1 MQVLETIIALRKYRK
16 SLKESVGFVPTM
28 GALHKGHQS
37 LIERS
42 LKENTHTIVSIFV
55 NPTQFGANEDFN
67 AYPRV
72 LEKDLSLCEEVGVN
86 AVFVPKADE
95 MYPYGFEC
103 QITRMP
109 IKAPLYLANSLEGA
123 QREGHFDGVAQVVL
137 KLFHLICPTRA
148 YFGKKD
154 AQQLLIIQH
163 LVKDLL
169 LDIEI
174 MPCEIV
180 RDVDNLA
187 LSSRNVYLNEFE
199 RKQALAI
206 PKALETI
213 KQAIDKGE
221 KACDKLKILGLKVLE
236 NLEVNYLE
244 FCNHKLE
251 SLKTIE
257 SFNTLI
263 LVAVRVGKT
272 RLLDNLWV

>member
-1 MQVLETIIALRKYRK
+1 MRVLETIAALREYRK

-42 LKENTHTIVSIFV
+42 LKENSHTIVSVFV

-67 AYPRV
+67 AYPRP
-72 LEKDLSLCEEVGVN
+72 LEKDLALCEGLGVST
-86 AVFVPKADE
+86 VFLPKTGE
-95 MYPYGFEC
+95 MYPYE
-103 QITRMP
+103 IERR
-109 IKAPLYLANSLEGA
+109 IKLYAPEFLSSSLEGA
-123 QREGHFDGVAQVVL
+123 VREGHFDGVVQVVL
-137 KLFHLICPTRA
+137 RLFHLVHPTRA

-174 MPCEIV
+174 APCEIV
-180 RDVDNLA
+180 RDSDNLA
-187 LSSRNVYLNEFE
+187 LSSRNVYLNAIQ

-206 PKALETI
+206 PKALESI

-221 KACDKLKILGLKVLE
+221 KACEKLKKLGLEILE
-236 NLEVNYLE
+236 TLEVDYLE

-251 SLKTIE
+251 PLRTIE
-257 SFNTLI
+257 PTNTLI
-263 LVAVRVGKT
+263 LVAARVGKT

>member
-1 MQVLETIIALRKYRK
+1 MRVLETIVALREYRK

-42 LKENTHTIVSIFV
+42 LKENSHTIVSVFV
-55 NPTQFGANEDFN
+55 NPTQFGPNEDFN
-67 AYPRV
+67 AYPRP
-72 LEKDLSLCEEVGVN
+72 LEKDLALCKGLGVN
-86 AVFVPKADE
+86 AVFVPKTSE
-95 MYPYGFEC
+95 MYPYEIE
-103 QITRMP
+103 QRL
-109 IKAPLYLANSLEGA
+109 KLYAPTFLSHSLEGA
-123 QREGHFDGVAQVVL
+123 VREGHFDGVVQVVL
-137 KLFHLICPTRA
+137 RLFHLVHPTRA

-163 LVKDLL
+163 LVQDLL

-174 MPCEIV
+174 TPCEIV
-180 RDVDNLA
+180 RDSDNLA
-187 LSSRNVYLNEFE
+187 LSSRNVYLNATQ

-206 PKALETI
+206 PKALESI

-221 KACDKLKILGLKVLE
+221 KACEKLKKLGLEILE
-236 NLEVNYLE
+236 TLEVDYLE

-251 SLKTIE
+251 PLKTIE
-257 SFNTLI
+257 PANTLV
-263 LVAVRVGKT
+263 LVAARVGKT

>member
-1 MQVLETIIALRKYRK
+1 MRVLETIATLREYRK

-37 LIERS
+37 LMERS
-42 LKENTHTIVSIFV
+42 LKENSHTIVSVFV

-67 AYPRV
+67 AYPRP
-72 LEKDLSLCEEVGVN
+72 LEKDLALCERLGVN
-86 AVFVPKADE
+86 AVFLPKISE
-95 MYPYGFEC
+95 MYPYE
-103 QITRMP
+103 IERRL
-109 IKAPLYLANSLEGA
+109 KLYAPTFLSRPLEGA
-123 QREGHFDGVAQVVL
+123 MREGHFDGVVQVVL
-137 KLFHLICPTRA
+137 RLFHLVHPTRA

-174 MPCEIV
+174 APCEIV
-180 RDVDNLA
+180 RDDDNLA
-187 LSSRNVYLNEFE
+187 LSSRNVYLNATQ

-206 PKALETI
+206 PKALESI

-221 KACDKLKILGLKVLE
+221 KACEKLKKLGLEILK
-236 NLEVNYLE
+236 NLEVDYLE
-244 FCNHKLE
+244 CCNHKLE
-251 SLKTIE
+251 PLKTIE
-257 SFNTLI
+257 PTNTLV
-263 LVAVRVGKT
+263 LVVARVGKT

>member
-1 MQVLETIIALRKYRK
+1 MRVLETIAALREYRK
-16 SLKESVGFVPTM
+16 GLKESVGFVPTM

-42 LKENTHTIVSIFV
+42 LKENSHTIVSVFV

-67 AYPRV
+67 AYPRP
-72 LEKDLSLCEEVGVN
+72 LEKDLALCEGMGVS
-86 AVFVPKADE
+86 AVFVPKISE
-95 MYPYGFEC
+95 MYPYKIE
-103 QITRMP
+103 RRL
-109 IKAPLYLANSLEGA
+109 KLYAPTFLSQSLEGA
-123 QREGHFDGVAQVVL
+123 VRERHFDGVVQVVL
-137 KLFHLICPTRA
+137 KLFHLVNPTRA

-163 LVKDLL
+163 LVQDLL

-174 MPCEIV
+174 TPCEIV
-180 RDVDNLA
+180 RDDDNLA
-187 LSSRNVYLNEFE
+187 LSSRNVYLNATQ

-206 PKALETI
+206 PKALESI

-221 KACDKLKILGLKVLE
+221 KACEKLKKLGLGILE
-236 NLEVNYLE
+236 TLEVDYLE

-251 SLKTIE
+251 PLKTIE
-257 SFNTLI
+257 PTNTLV
-263 LVAVRVGKT
+263 LVAAHVGKT

>member
-1 MQVLETIIALRKYRK
+1 MRALETIATLREYRK

-42 LKENTHTIVSIFV
+42 LKENSHTIVSVFV

-67 AYPRV
+67 AYPRP
-72 LEKDLSLCEEVGVN
+72 LEKDLALCERLGVS
-86 AVFVPKADE
+86 AVFVPKTSE
-95 MYPYGFEC
+95 MYPYEIE
-103 QITRMP
+103 QRL
-109 IKAPLYLANSLEGA
+109 KLYAPTFLSHSLEGA
-123 QREGHFDGVAQVVL
+123 MRKGHFDGVVQVVL
-137 KLFHLICPTRA
+137 RLFHLVNPTRA

-174 MPCEIV
+174 APCEIV
-180 RDVDNLA
+180 RDSDNLA
-187 LSSRNVYLNEFE
+187 LSSRNVYLNATQ

-206 PKALETI
+206 PKALENI
-213 KQAIDKGE
+213 KQAINKGE
-221 KACDKLKILGLKVLE
+221 KACEKLKKLGLGILKT
-236 NLEVNYLE
+236 LEVDYLE

-251 SLKTIE
+251 PLKTIE
-257 SFNTLI
+257 PANTLV
-263 LVAVRVGKT
+263 LVAARVGKT

>member
-1 MQVLETIIALRKYRK
+1 MRALETITALREYRK

-37 LIERS
+37 LMERS
-42 LKENTHTIVSIFV
+42 LKENSHTIVSVFV
-55 NPTQFGANEDFN
+55 NPTQFGPNEDFN
-67 AYPRV
+67 AYPRP
-72 LEKDLSLCEEVGVN
+72 LEKDLALCEGLGVST
-86 AVFVPKADE
+86 VFLPKMSE
-95 MYPYGFEC
+95 MYPYE
-103 QITRMP
+103 IERRL
-109 IKAPLYLANSLEGA
+109 KLYAPTFLSRPLEGA
-123 QREGHFDGVAQVVL
+123 MREGHFDGVVQVVL
-137 KLFHLICPTRA
+137 RLFHLVHPTRA

-174 MPCEIV
+174 VPCEIV
-180 RDVDNLA
+180 RDDDNLA
-187 LSSRNVYLNEFE
+187 LSSRNVYLNATQ

-206 PKALETI
+206 PKALENI

-221 KACDKLKILGLKVLE
+221 KACEKLKKLGLEILE
-236 NLEVNYLE
+236 TLEVDYLE

-251 SLKTIE
+251 PLKTIE
-257 SFNTLI
+257 PTNTLV
-263 LVAVRVGKT
+263 LVAARVGKT

>member
-1 MQVLETIIALRKYRK
+1 MRVLETIAVLREYRK

-42 LKENTHTIVSIFV
+42 LKENSHTIVSVFV
-55 NPTQFGANEDFN
+55 NPTQFGPNEDFN
-67 AYPRV
+67 AYPRP
-72 LEKDLSLCEEVGVN
+72 LEKDLALCEGLGVN
-86 AVFVPKADE
+86 AVFLPKTGE
-95 MYPYGFEC
+95 MYPYE
-103 QITRMP
+103 IERRL
-109 IKAPLYLANSLEGA
+109 KLYAPEFLSNSLEGVM
-123 QREGHFDGVAQVVL
+123 REGHFDGVVQVVL
-137 KLFHLICPTRA
+137 RLFHLVNPTRA

-174 MPCEIV
+174 APCEIV
-180 RDVDNLA
+180 RDDDNLA
-187 LSSRNVYLNEFE
+187 LSSRNVYLNATQ

-206 PKALETI
+206 PKALESI

-221 KACDKLKILGLKVLE
+221 KACEKLKKLGLEILE
-236 NLEVNYLE
+236 TLEVDYLE

-251 SLKTIE
+251 PLKTIE
-257 SFNTLI
+257 PANTLV
-263 LVAVRVGKT
+263 LVAARVGKT

>member
-1 MQVLETIIALRKYRK
+1 MRMLETIATLREYRK

-42 LKENTHTIVSIFV
+42 LKENSHTIVSVFV
-55 NPTQFGANEDFN
+55 NPTQFGANEDFS
-67 AYPRV
+67 AYPRP
-72 LEKDLSLCEEVGVN
+72 LEKDLALCEKLGVN
-86 AVFVPKADE
+86 AVFVPKIGE
-95 MYPYGFEC
+95 MYPYEAE
-103 QITRMP
+103 QRL
-109 IKAPLYLANSLEGA
+109 KLYAPKFLSSSLEGA
-123 QREGHFDGVAQVVL
+123 VRKGHFDGVVQVVL
-137 KLFHLICPTRA
+137 KMFHLINPTRA

-174 MPCEIV
+174 APCEIA
-180 RDVDNLA
+180 RDSDHLA
-187 LSSRNVYLNEFE
+187 LSSRNVYLSGTE

-206 PKALETI
+206 PKALENI

-221 KACDKLKILGLKVLE
+221 KACEKLKKLGLEILK
-236 NLEVNYLE
+236 NLEVDYLE
-244 FCNHKLE
+244 CCNHKLE
-251 SLKTIE
+251 PLTIIE
-257 SFNTLI
+257 PTNTLI
-263 LVAVRVGKT
+263 LVAARVGKT

>member
-1 MQVLETIIALRKYRK
+1 MRALETIATLREYRK

-42 LKENTHTIVSIFV
+42 LKENSHTIVSVFV

-67 AYPRV
+67 AYPRP
-72 LEKDLSLCEEVGVN
+72 LEKDLALCEGLGVS
-86 AVFVPKADE
+86 AVFVPKTSE
-95 MYPYGFEC
+95 MYPYETE
-103 QITRMP
+103 QRL
-109 IKAPLYLANSLEGA
+109 KLYAPTFLSGSLEGA
-123 QREGHFDGVAQVVL
+123 MREGHFDGVVQVVL
-137 KLFHLICPTRA
+137 RLFHLVNPTRA

-174 MPCEIV
+174 APCEIV
-180 RDVDNLA
+180 RDSDNLA
-187 LSSRNVYLNEFE
+187 LSSRNVYLNATQ

-206 PKALETI
+206 PKALENI

-221 KACDKLKILGLKVLE
+221 KACEKLKKLGLGILE
-236 NLEVNYLE
+236 TLEVDYLE

-251 SLKTIE
+251 PLKTIE
-257 SFNTLI
+257 PANTLV
-263 LVAVRVGKT
+263 LVAARVGKT

>member
-1 MQVLETIIALRKYRK
+1 MRVLETIAALREYRK
-16 SLKESVGFVPTM
+16 SLEESVGFVPTM

-37 LIERS
+37 LMERS
-42 LKENTHTIVSIFV
+42 LKENSHTIVSVFV

-67 AYPRV
+67 AYPRP
-72 LEKDLSLCEEVGVN
+72 LEKDLALCEGLGVN
-86 AVFVPKADE
+86 AVFLPKMNE
-95 MYPYGFEC
+95 MYPYEIE
-103 QITRMP
+103 QRL
-109 IKAPLYLANSLEGA
+109 KLYAPAFLSHSLEGA
-123 QREGHFDGVAQVVL
+123 MREGHFDGVVQVVL
-137 KLFHLICPTRA
+137 RLFHLVNPTRA

-174 MPCEIV
+174 APCEIV
-180 RDVDNLA
+180 RDSDNLA
-187 LSSRNVYLNEFE
+187 LSSRNVYLNATQ

-206 PKALETI
+206 PKALENI

-221 KACDKLKILGLKVLE
+221 KACEKLKKLGLEILE
-236 NLEVNYLE
+236 TLEVDYLE

-251 SLKTIE
+251 PLTTIE
-257 SFNTLI
+257 PTNTLV
-263 LVAVRVGKT
+263 LVAARAGKT

>member
-1 MQVLETIIALRKYRK
+1 MRALETIATLREYRK

-42 LKENTHTIVSIFV
+42 LKENSHTIVSVFV

-67 AYPRV
+67 AYPRP
-72 LEKDLSLCEEVGVN
+72 LEKDLALCEGLGVN
-86 AVFVPKADE
+86 AVFLPKTSE
-95 MYPYGFEC
+95 MYPYEIE
-103 QITRMP
+103 QRL
-109 IKAPLYLANSLEGA
+109 KLYAPTFLSQSLEGVM
-123 QREGHFDGVAQVVL
+123 REGHFDGVVQVVL
-137 KLFHLICPTRA
+137 KLFHLVNPIRA

-174 MPCEIV
+174 TPCEIV
-180 RDVDNLA
+180 RDDDNLA
-187 LSSRNVYLNEFE
+187 LSSRNVYLDATQ

-206 PKALETI
+206 PKALESI

-221 KACDKLKILGLKVLE
+221 KACEKLKKLGLEILE
-236 NLEVNYLE
+236 TLEVDYLE

-251 SLKTIE
+251 PLKTVE
-257 SFNTLI
+257 PTNTLV
-263 LVAVRVGKT
+263 LVAARVGKT

>member
-1 MQVLETIIALRKYRK
+1 MRVLETIATLREYRK

-42 LKENTHTIVSIFV
+42 LKENPHTIVSVFV
-55 NPTQFGANEDFN
+55 NPTQFGANEDFS
-67 AYPRV
+67 AYPRP
-72 LEKDLSLCEEVGVN
+72 LEKDLALCEGLGVN
-86 AVFVPKADE
+86 AVFAPKTSE
-95 MYPYGFEC
+95 MYPYEIE
-103 QITRMP
+103 QRL
-109 IKAPLYLANSLEGA
+109 KLYAPKFLSSSLEGA
-123 QREGHFDGVAQVVL
+123 MRKGHFDGVVQVVL
-137 KLFHLICPTRA
+137 RLFHLVNPTRA

-174 MPCEIV
+174 APCEIV
-180 RDVDNLA
+180 RDDDNLA
-187 LSSRNVYLNEFE
+187 LSSRNVYLNATQ

-206 PKALETI
+206 PKALESI

-221 KACDKLKILGLKVLE
+221 KACEKLKKLGLEILETLKVD
-236 NLEVNYLE
+236 YLE

-251 SLKTIE
+251 PLTIIE
-257 SFNTLI
+257 PTNTLV
-263 LVAVRVGKT
+263 LVAARVGKT

>member
-1 MQVLETIIALRKYRK
+1 MHVLETIATLGEYRK

-42 LKENTHTIVSIFV
+42 LKENPHTIVSVFV
-55 NPTQFGANEDFN
+55 NPTQFGANEDFS
-67 AYPRV
+67 AYPRP
-72 LEKDLSLCEEVGVN
+72 LEKDLALCEKLGVN
-86 AVFVPKADE
+86 AVFAPKIGE
-95 MYPYGFEC
+95 MYPYEAE
-103 QITRMP
+103 QRL
-109 IKAPLYLANSLEGA
+109 KLYAPTFLSSSLEGA
-123 QREGHFDGVAQVVL
+123 VRKGHFDGVVQVVL
-137 KLFHLICPTRA
+137 RLFHLINPTRA

-174 MPCEIV
+174 APCEIV
-180 RDVDNLA
+180 RDSDHLA
-187 LSSRNVYLNEFE
+187 LSSRNVYLNATE

-206 PKALETI
+206 PKALENI

-221 KACDKLKILGLKVLE
+221 KACEKLKKLGLEILE
-236 NLEVNYLE
+236 NLEVDYLE
-244 FCNHKLE
+244 CCNHKLE
-251 SLKTIE
+251 PLKTIE
-257 SFNTLI
+257 PANTLV
-263 LVAVRVGKT
+263 LVAARVGKT

>member
-1 MQVLETIIALRKYRK
+1 MRVLETIAALREYRK

-42 LKENTHTIVSIFV
+42 LKENSHTIVSVFV
-55 NPTQFGANEDFN
+55 NPTQFGPNEDFS
-67 AYPRV
+67 AYPRP
-72 LEKDLSLCEEVGVN
+72 LEKDLALCEGLGVN
-86 AVFVPKADE
+86 AVFLPKTSE
-95 MYPYGFEC
+95 MYPYEIEQRLKLC
-103 QITRMP
+103 
-109 IKAPLYLANSLEGA
+109 APKFLSHSLEGSM
-123 QREGHFDGVAQVVL
+123 RKGHFDGVVQVVL
-137 KLFHLICPTRA
+137 KLFHLVNPTRA

-163 LVKDLL
+163 LVQDLL

-174 MPCEIV
+174 VPCEIV
-180 RDVDNLA
+180 RDDDSLA
-187 LSSRNVYLNEFE
+187 LSSRNVYLNATQ

-206 PKALETI
+206 PKALESI

-221 KACDKLKILGLKVLE
+221 KVCEKLKKLGLEILE
-236 NLEVNYLE
+236 TLEVDYLE
-244 FCNHKLE
+244 FCSHKLE

-257 SFNTLI
+257 PTNTLV
-263 LVAVRVGKT
+263 LVAAHVGKT

>member
-1 MQVLETIIALRKYRK
+1 MHVLETIAALREYRK

-42 LKENTHTIVSIFV
+42 LKENPYTIVSVFV
-55 NPTQFGANEDFN
+55 NPTQFGANEDFS
-67 AYPRV
+67 AYPRP
-72 LEKDLSLCEEVGVN
+72 LEKDLALCEGLGVN
-86 AVFVPKADE
+86 AVFVPE
-95 MYPYGFEC
+95 MSGMYPYEIE
-103 QITRMP
+103 QRL
-109 IKAPLYLANSLEGA
+109 KLHAPKFLSHSLEGA
-123 QREGHFDGVAQVVL
+123 MRKGHFDGVVQVVL
-137 KLFHLICPTRA
+137 KMFHLVNPTRA

-163 LVKDLL
+163 LVQDLL

-174 MPCEIV
+174 TPCEIV
-180 RDVDNLA
+180 RDDDNLA
-187 LSSRNVYLNEFE
+187 LSSRNVYLNATQ

-206 PKALETI
+206 PKALESI

-221 KACDKLKILGLKVLE
+221 KACEKLKKLGLEILE
-236 NLEVNYLE
+236 TLEVDYLE

-251 SLKTIE
+251 PLKTIE
-257 SFNTLI
+257 PTNTLV
-263 LVAVRVGKT
+263 LVAARVGKT

>member
-1 MQVLETIIALRKYRK
+1 MRVLETIAALREYRK

-42 LKENTHTIVSIFV
+42 LKENPHTIVSVFV
-55 NPTQFGANEDFN
+55 NPTQFGPNEDFS
-67 AYPRV
+67 AYPRP
-72 LEKDLSLCEEVGVN
+72 LEKDLALCEGLGVN
-86 AVFVPKADE
+86 AVFLPKTSE
-95 MYPYGFEC
+95 MYPYEIEQRLKLC
-103 QITRMP
+103 
-109 IKAPLYLANSLEGA
+109 APKFLSHSLEGSM
-123 QREGHFDGVAQVVL
+123 RKGHFDGVVQVVL
-137 KLFHLICPTRA
+137 KLFHLVHPTRA

-163 LVKDLL
+163 LVQDLL

-174 MPCEIV
+174 TPCEIV
-180 RDVDNLA
+180 RDDDNLA
-187 LSSRNVYLNEFE
+187 LSSRNVYLNAAQ

-206 PKALETI
+206 PKALESI

-221 KACDKLKILGLKVLE
+221 KACEKLKKLGLEILE
-236 NLEVNYLE
+236 TLEVDYLE

-251 SLKTIE
+251 PLKTIDPT
-257 SFNTLI
+257 NTLV
-263 LVAVRVGKT
+263 LVAAHVGKT

>member
-1 MQVLETIIALRKYRK
+1 MRVLETVAALREYRK

-42 LKENTHTIVSIFV
+42 LKENSHTIVSVFV

-67 AYPRV
+67 AYPRP
-72 LEKDLSLCEEVGVN
+72 LEKDLALCEGLGVN
-86 AVFVPKADE
+86 AVFLPKTSE
-95 MYPYGFEC
+95 MYPYE
-103 QITRMP
+103 IERRL
-109 IKAPLYLANSLEGA
+109 KLYAPEFLSSSLEGA
-123 QREGHFDGVAQVVL
+123 MREGHFDGVVQVVL
-137 KLFHLICPTRA
+137 KLFHLVHPTRA

-163 LVKDLL
+163 LVQDLL

-174 MPCEIV
+174 TPCEIV
-180 RDVDNLA
+180 RDDDKLA
-187 LSSRNVYLNEFE
+187 LSSRNVYLNATQ

-206 PKALETI
+206 PKALESI

-221 KACDKLKILGLKVLE
+221 KACEKLKKLGLEILE
-236 NLEVNYLE
+236 TLEVDYLE

-251 SLKTIE
+251 PLKTIDPT
-257 SFNTLI
+257 NTLV
-263 LVAVRVGKT
+263 LVAARVGKT

>member
-1 MQVLETIIALRKYRK
+1 MRALETIATLREYRK

-37 LIERS
+37 LMERS
-42 LKENTHTIVSIFV
+42 LKENSHTIVSVFV
-55 NPTQFGANEDFN
+55 NPTQFGANEDFS
-67 AYPRV
+67 AYPRP
-72 LEKDLSLCEEVGVN
+72 LEKDLVLCERLGVN
-86 AVFVPKADE
+86 AVFLPKISE
-95 MYPYGFEC
+95 MYPYE
-103 QITRMP
+103 IERRLKLYAP
-109 IKAPLYLANSLEGA
+109 IFLSRSLEGA
-123 QREGHFDGVAQVVL
+123 VREGHFDGVVQVVL
-137 KLFHLICPTRA
+137 RLFHLVHPTRA

-174 MPCEIV
+174 APCEIV
-180 RDVDNLA
+180 RDDDNLA
-187 LSSRNVYLNEFE
+187 LSSRNVYLNATQ

-206 PKALETI
+206 PKALENI

-221 KACDKLKILGLKVLE
+221 KACERLKKLGLEILE
-236 NLEVNYLE
+236 TLEVDYLE

-251 SLKTIE
+251 PLKTIE
-257 SFNTLI
+257 PTNTLV
-263 LVAVRVGKT
+263 LVAARVGKT

>member
-1 MQVLETIIALRKYRK
+1 MRVLETIATLREYRK

-42 LKENTHTIVSIFV
+42 LKENSHTIVSVFI
-55 NPTQFGANEDFN
+55 NPTQFGPNEDFN
-67 AYPRV
+67 AYPRP
-72 LEKDLSLCEEVGVN
+72 LEKDLALCEGLGVN
-86 AVFVPKADE
+86 AVFSPKTSE
-95 MYPYGFEC
+95 MYPYEIE
-103 QITRMP
+103 QRL
-109 IKAPLYLANSLEGA
+109 KLYAPKFLSHSLEGA
-123 QREGHFDGVAQVVL
+123 VREGHFDGVVQVVL
-137 KLFHLICPTRA
+137 RLFHLVHPTRA

-174 MPCEIV
+174 TPCEIV
-180 RDVDNLA
+180 RDDDNLA
-187 LSSRNVYLNEFE
+187 LSSRNVYLNATQ

-206 PKALETI
+206 PKALESI

-221 KACDKLKILGLKVLE
+221 KACEKLKKLGFEILE
-236 NLEVNYLE
+236 TLEVDYLE

-251 SLKTIE
+251 PLKTIE
-257 SFNTLI
+257 PANTLV
-263 LVAVRVGKT
+263 LVAARVGKT

>member
-1 MQVLETIIALRKYRK
+1 MHVLETIAALREYRK
-16 SLKESVGFVPTM
+16 SLEESVGFVPTM

-42 LKENTHTIVSIFV
+42 LKENPHTIVSVFV
-55 NPTQFGANEDFN
+55 NPTQFGANEDFS
-67 AYPRV
+67 AYPRP
-72 LEKDLSLCEEVGVN
+72 LEKDLALCERLGVN
-86 AVFVPKADE
+86 AVFLPKTGE
-95 MYPYGFEC
+95 MYPYE
-103 QITRMP
+103 IERRL
-109 IKAPLYLANSLEGA
+109 KLYAPEFLSNSLEGA
-123 QREGHFDGVAQVVL
+123 MREGHFDGVVQVVL
-137 KLFHLICPTRA
+137 RLFHLVNPTRA

-174 MPCEIV
+174 APCEIV
-180 RDVDNLA
+180 RDDDNLA
-187 LSSRNVYLNEFE
+187 LSSRNVYLDATQ

-206 PKALETI
+206 PKALENI

-221 KACDKLKILGLKVLE
+221 KACEKLKKLGLEILE
-236 NLEVNYLE
+236 TLEVDYLE

-251 SLKTIE
+251 TLKTIE
-257 SFNTLI
+257 PTNTLV
-263 LVAVRVGKT
+263 LVAARVGKT

>member
-1 MQVLETIIALRKYRK
+1 MHVLETIATLGEYRK

-42 LKENTHTIVSIFV
+42 LKENPHTIVSVFV
-55 NPTQFGANEDFN
+55 NPTQFGANEDFS
-67 AYPRV
+67 AYPRP
-72 LEKDLSLCEEVGVN
+72 LEKDLALCEKLGVN
-86 AVFVPKADE
+86 AVFLPKIDE
-95 MYPYGFEC
+95 MYPYEAE
-103 QITRMP
+103 QRL
-109 IKAPLYLANSLEGA
+109 KLYAPTFLSHSLEGA
-123 QREGHFDGVAQVVL
+123 VRHGHFDGVVQVVL
-137 KLFHLICPTRA
+137 RLFHLVNPTRA

-174 MPCEIV
+174 APCEIV
-180 RDVDNLA
+180 RDSDNLA
-187 LSSRNVYLNEFE
+187 LSSRNVYLNATQ

-206 PKALETI
+206 PKALENI

-221 KACDKLKILGLKVLE
+221 KACEKLKKLGLEILK
-236 NLEVNYLE
+236 NLEVDYLE
-244 FCNHKLE
+244 CCNHKLE
-251 SLKTIE
+251 PLKTIE
-257 SFNTLI
+257 PTNTLI
-263 LVAVRVGKT
+263 LVAARVGKT

>member
-1 MQVLETIIALRKYRK
+1 MRMLETVATLREYRK

-42 LKENTHTIVSIFV
+42 LKENPHTIVSVFV
-55 NPTQFGANEDFN
+55 NPTQFGANEDFS
-67 AYPRV
+67 AYPRP
-72 LEKDLSLCEEVGVN
+72 LEKDLALCEGLGVS
-86 AVFVPKADE
+86 AVFVPKISE
-95 MYPYGFEC
+95 MYPYETE
-103 QITRMP
+103 QRL
-109 IKAPLYLANSLEGA
+109 KLYAPKFLSHSLEGA
-123 QREGHFDGVAQVVL
+123 AREGHFDGVVQVVL
-137 KLFHLICPTRA
+137 RLFHLVNPTRA

-154 AQQLLIIQH
+154 AQQLLIIEH

-174 MPCEIV
+174 APCEIV
-180 RDVDNLA
+180 RDDDNLA
-187 LSSRNVYLNEFE
+187 LSSRNVYLNATQ

-206 PKALETI
+206 PKALENI

-221 KACDKLKILGLKVLE
+221 KACEKLKKLGLGILE
-236 NLEVNYLE
+236 TLEVDYLE

-251 SLKTIE
+251 PLKNIE
-257 SFNTLI
+257 PANTLV
-263 LVAVRVGKT
+263 LVAARVGKT

>member
-1 MQVLETIIALRKYRK
+1 MRVLETIAALREYRK

-42 LKENTHTIVSIFV
+42 LKENPHTIVSVFV
-55 NPTQFGANEDFN
+55 NPTQFGANEDFS
-67 AYPRV
+67 AYPRP
-72 LEKDLSLCEEVGVN
+72 LEKDLALCERLGVN
-86 AVFVPKADE
+86 AVFAPKVSE
-95 MYPYGFEC
+95 MYPYEAE
-103 QITRMP
+103 QRL
-109 IKAPLYLANSLEGA
+109 KLYAPTFLSRSLEGA
-123 QREGHFDGVAQVVL
+123 MRKGHFDGVVQVVL
-137 KLFHLICPTRA
+137 RLFHLINPTRA

-154 AQQLLIIQH
+154 AQQLLIIEH

-174 MPCEIV
+174 APCEIM
-180 RDVDNLA
+180 RDDDNLA
-187 LSSRNVYLNEFE
+187 LSSRNVYLNATE

-206 PKALETI
+206 PKALENI

-221 KACDKLKILGLKVLE
+221 KACEKLKKLGLEILE
-236 NLEVNYLE
+236 SLEVDYLE

-251 SLKTIE
+251 PLKIIE
-257 SFNTLI
+257 PTNTLV
-263 LVAVRVGKT
+263 LVAARVGKT